1 LVTQILW
8 LVQFFSLFKENSTNI
23 AEIQVI
29 LAFQKIN
36 GFLDWVNLPNPS
48 WPALRWSPESAACQF
63 IHPEQCSD
71 IRWSASS
78 RISGCFSE

>member
-29 LAFQKIN
+29 LAFQKLMD
-36 GFLDWVNLPNPS
+36 F
-48 WPALRWSPESAACQF
+48 
-63 IHPEQCSD
+63 
-71 IRWSASS
+71 
-78 RISGCFSE
+78 